1 MKELSNPY
9 TPLLTSPSQ
18 NGTAGAPY
26 GLCPRKLLQL
36 VVSSAASSP
45 PACFPFSKLARQA
58 DSTLLSQG
66 RSPYDEVVEGEGIAD
81 PRDANQ
87 LYDDKGRPYNPETKR
102 LNREIVRSHNEVM
115 HVIGVAEPD
124 PSSNE
129 AEVLAARR
137 YMMYE
142 QDVGDRMGRLGDI
155 LTEVGVWGV
164 WGLRRRVLVREGEA
178 ASYVSSADAAVLD

>member
-1 MKELSNPY
+1 M
-9 TPLLTSPSQ
+9 T
-18 NGTAGAPY
+18 
-26 GLCPRKLLQL
+26 
-36 VVSSAASSP
+36 
-45 PACFPFSKLARQA
+45 RQA
-58 DSTLLSQG
+58 DIAPPFQG